1 MEIEKTNYISEIKEI
16 LSSARKNVQYAINVS
31 MVYAYYEMGR
41 IIVEQEQHG
50 KNRAEYGKKII
61 RTLSRELTKDFG
73 KGFSIQSLSYIRQF
87 YIVYSNNEIVHTLRG
102 KSSNV
107 VVIEKNQQ
115 KIQTPFG
122 KSNNNVVKDFNDQIT
137 NFPLTRDGQRFCLG
151 WTMYRVLIRIK
162 NQKERRFYEIEAYNN
177 KWSTREL
184 ERQINSALYERLS
197 LSRNKEEILELSRV
211 GQIVEKLKDMFKKI
225 AVLEFLN
232 LPVEDV
238 YTEKKFEERIIE
250 HLQEFILEL
259 GKGFIFVGRQVRL
272 LINGKEY
279 RPDLVFYKISLR
291 CHVVVDL
298 KIGKLDHGDIGQM
311 LLYTGYYDEHI
322 KMKNENPTVGL
333 ILCKDNDEIVVH
345 YTLDK
350 IPNPIFVSE
359 YIAVLPS
366 KEDLERI
373 IADEK

>member
-102 KSSNV
+102 KSSNTV
-107 VVIEKNQQ
+107 AIEKNQQ

-137 NFPLTRDGQRFCLG
+137 SFPLTSDGQRFCLG

-162 NQKERRFYEIEAYNN
+162 NQQERRFYEIEAYNN

-211 GQIVEKLKDMFKKI
+211 GQIVEKPKDMFKKI

-232 LPVEDV
+232 LPTEDV
-238 YTEKKFEERIIE
+238 YTVKKFEERIIE

-272 LINGKEY
+272 PINGKEY
-279 RPDLVFYKISLR
+279 RPDLVFYNRSLR

>member
-50 KNRAEYGKKII
+50 KNRAEYGKRII
-61 RTLSRELTKDFG
+61 KTLSKELTKEFG
-73 KGFSIQSLSYIRQF
+73 NGYSEETITLIRKFYVIYSLSGNSYAVR
-87 YIVYSNNEIVHTLRG
+87 T
-102 KSSNV
+102 KSSNYV
-107 VVIEKNQQ
+107 AMSFDEIIKRY
-115 KIQTPFG
+115 
-122 KSNNNVVKDFNDQIT
+122 
-137 NFPLTRDGQRFCLG
+137 PLTSDGHRFCLS

-162 NQKERRFYEIEAYNN
+162 NQQERRFYEIEAYNN

-211 GQIVEKLKDMFKKI
+211 GQIIEQPKDMFKKL

-232 LPVEDV
+232 LPMEDV

-250 HLQEFILEL
+250 HLQEFVLEL

-272 LINGKEY
+272 PINGKEY
-279 RPDLVFYKISLR
+279 RPDLVFYNRLLR